1 MFDARALLDQFLGSG
16 ARPAAPGGKAAGG
29 EDLLARAKAMLE
41 GNPALSGGASGAASG
56 AVTGALAAMLM
67 GSKKGR
73 KGAVKAAQIGGLAL
87 LGGLA
92 FKAYR
97 DYQAGK
103 APAPPQPAPAGSP
116 WGSAPAPLPAPA
128 PADSPFAAPQA
139 EAAGLPVTLLRTMVA
154 AALADGH
161 LDASERALLAE
172 RATALGGDAEAFLAR
187 EIASPASVE
196 ALAASAPTVE
206 AAAEVYLAA
215 LITIDPDTISE
226 RAFLARLGTALK
238 LDPALASHL
247 EAAAREAKAEA

>member
-1 MFDARALLDQFLGSG
+1 MFDARALLDQFLGAG
-16 ARPAAPGGKAAGG
+16 TRPAAPGGKGG
-29 EDLLARAKAMLE
+29 GGDDLLARAKSMLE

-56 AVTGALAAMLM
+56 AVTGALAALLM

-103 APAPPQPAPAGSP
+103 APAAPQPAPAGSP

-128 PADSPFAAPQA
+128 DSPFSAPQA
-139 EAAGLPVTLLRTMVA
+139 EATGLPVTLLRTMVA

-161 LDASERALLAE
+161 LDATERALLSE
-172 RATALGGDAEAFLAR
+172 RAAAVGGDAEAFLAR
-187 EIASPASVE
+187 EIANPASVE
-196 ALAASAPTVE
+196 TLAASAPTVE

-215 LITIDPDTISE
+215 LVTIDPDTIAE

-247 EAAAREAKAEA
+247 EAAAREAKAEG

>member
-1 MFDARALLDQFLGSG
+1 MFDARALLDQFLGAGS
-16 ARPAAPGGKAAGG
+16 APAAGG
-29 EDLLARAKAMLE
+29 QKAKGGDDLLGRARAMLE

-92 FKAYR
+92 YKAYR
-97 DYQAGK
+97 DYQSGK
-103 APAPPQPAPAGSP
+103 TAAPAPAPAGGSP
-116 WGSAPAPLPAPA
+116 WGSSAPVPLPP
-128 PADSPFAAPQA
+128 PADSPFAPPRV
-139 EAAGLPVTLLRTMVA
+139 EATGLPVTLLRTMVA

-161 LDASERALLAE
+161 LDDAERAALSERAL
-172 RATALGGDAEAFLAR
+172 TLGGDAEAFLAR
-187 EIASPASVE
+187 EIARPASVE
-196 ALAASAPTVE
+196 ALAAAAPTVE

-215 LITIDPDTISE
+215 LVTIDPDTIAE